1 MPVFTSIFF
10 VIALVMAVTVGAQ
23 TRSWTWGPAML
34 ALGIATLSALPSFW
48 KKDQKFGDFWMIV
61 LGAIVAG
68 WYAWRAWISPVHELG
83 QADLLLL
90 AGTVATYL
98 CVRAIKDHKIA
109 EAILIWGIVL
119 LLLANIVVAGKQFY
133 GTDYAAIFQ
142 IHIRPGIVTGFYSH
156 YNEAA
161 NYFIAS
167 SMLVLAAGLFSKNHF
182 AIRTLWILIAIAGL
196 ICVWFTHSRGGI
208 LGMALALCVF
218 MAAAL
223 VIWKRGNSRWFA
235 PMLIAIP
242 VVGLGIGF
250 YLISGWQNSQE
261 LRHSGSGI
269 EQLFD
274 NNARLYFLGIALSCI
289 GLHPFIGGGSRSFSW
304 ESFRF
309 VDAKAQGDIVTHKP
323 EQVHNEFLQ
332 AATDYGLIGAGLLII
347 LLGFLT
353 AILIIK
359 IFWEDRPK
367 DRSASDDAWRIG
379 ALAALAGMLVQ
390 SSFSFVFHLFP
401 GILLL
406 GICLGQ
412 MAIAPRGKQN
422 PKRLISSRTI
432 LSLAAV
438 GCAVLLI
445 PWGWKGTRVTQTLW
459 AVYFGDQSTIS
470 AEMKIDQL
478 SSAIARWPLSDFY
491 QQRAMN
497 FLALAELDSSPTAAI
512 DAKENAIAD
521 YQAASRLHPFDPSF
535 LINRANILSSLKRNS
550 EAEADYAKGILLQ
563 GGMEPAFRG
572 HLYSAIH
579 YLTKGI
585 ELLKNREVSQ
595 SVTSLEIAAAQIE
608 TACEM
613 MHWVTQDMIDVRI
626 TIHETL
632 GASRDAS
639 GDFQGA
645 LESYDFASTFPY
657 GNRAHYRAGTLLGKM
672 ADIAWKARRPEEAM
686 ALFIKARHRISITNN
701 FPSGVSQIQRVE
713 YLAYLDQT
721 IAFLKAAKVT
731 PLPDSDEN

>member
-10 VIALVMAVTVGAQ
+10 VVALVMAVTVGAQ

-34 ALGIATLSALPSFW
+34 SLGIATLSALPSFW
-48 KKDQKFGDFWMIV
+48 KKDQKFGDLWMIA
-61 LGAIVAG
+61 LGGLVAT
-68 WYAWRAWISPVHELG
+68 WYAWRAWASPVHELG

-98 CVRAIKDHKIA
+98 CIRAIKDHTIA

-119 LLLANIVVAGKQFY
+119 LLLANIVVAGKQLY
-133 GTDYAAIFQ
+133 IVGYAPIFQ
-142 IHIRPGIVTGFYSH
+142 NHTDSRWVTGFYSH

-167 SMLVLAAGLFSKNHF
+167 SMMVLAAGLFSKNHF
-182 AIRTLWILIAIAGL
+182 TIRILWTLIALAGL

-223 VIWKRGNSRWFA
+223 VIWKRNNSRWFA
-235 PMLIAIP
+235 PVLIAIP
-242 VVGLGIGF
+242 ILGLGIGF

-261 LRHSGSGI
+261 VRHSGSGI

-274 NNARLYFLGIALSCI
+274 NNARLYFLGFALSCI

-347 LLGFLT
+347 LLGALT
-353 AILIIK
+353 TVLIIK
-359 IFWEDRPK
+359 LFLDDRPN
-367 DRSASDDAWRIG
+367 DRNASDDVWRVG

-412 MAIAPRGKQN
+412 MAIASRGKQN
-422 PKRLISSRTI
+422 PRRLISSKTI

-438 GCAVLLI
+438 GCAILLI

-459 AVYFGDQSTIS
+459 PVYFGDQNTIS

-478 SSAIARWPLSDFY
+478 SSAIVLWPLSDFY
-491 QQRAMN
+491 QKRAMN
-497 FLALAELDSSPTAAI
+497 FLALAELESSPTTAI
-512 DAKENAIAD
+512 EAKENAISD
-521 YQAASRLHPFDPSF
+521 YQAASRLHPFDPGF
-535 LINRANILSSLKRNS
+535 LINRANVLSSLKRDI
-550 EAEADYAKGILLQ
+550 EAEADYAKGIRLQ

-579 YLTKGI
+579 YLKKGI
-585 ELLKNREVSQ
+585 ELLKNKETSQ

-613 MHWVTQDMIDVRI
+613 THWVMPDMRDVRI

-632 GASRDAS
+632 GAAREAS

-645 LESYDFASTFPY
+645 LKSYDFASSFDY
-657 GNRAHYRAGTLLGKM
+657 GNRAHYRAGTLLGRM
-672 ADIAWKARRPEEAM
+672 ANTAWKARRPEEAL
-686 ALFIKARHRISITNN
+686 ALFLKAKYRVSITRE

-721 IAFLKAAKVT
+721 IAFLQAAKVT
-731 PLPDSDEN
+731 PLPDREED